1 MVVTLE
7 SIEKNK
13 ELYNNYVEKKT
24 QELSELMKKLV
35 ELKRESGRKPSVV
48 NIAIYDFE
56 EAKVRQELNSLTSS
70 LKQDKLTLRLLEIQE
85 NALQGKIDQI
95 TFSKGSVATK
105 KAKEKL
111 SKEDELLYYK
121 DEVNKCKK
129 ALELFTLIGDSEK
142 VEKWQEKFKKAQKEL
157 KYAKEDM
164 GLEEKEAEPIPEKEN
179 KEEERKE
186 EKKENGIDITII
198 KDEDKTKTVK
208 SINGVE
214 IYSKVEFDNGSYEE
228 KSRNIINDGEKD
240 DLERTITLSENY
252 CNFTA
257 YQIKYDAVSK
267 VFTEKEVNPLVDNTG
282 KVIGQKRATEVTN
295 IEIRT
300 KKHKCSWRIRRL

>member
-13 ELYNNYVEKKT
+13 ELYNNSVEKKT
-24 QELSELMKKLV
+24 QELSQLMKKLV
-35 ELKRESGRKPSVV
+35 ELKRGRVQNSSEE
-48 NIAIYDFE
+48 NIATCDFE

-70 LKQDKLTLRLLEIQE
+70 LKQDKLTLMLLGIQE

-95 TFSKGSVATK
+95 TFSNSSVTLK

-111 SKEDELLYYK
+111 SKESEVVYCK
-121 DEVNKCKK
+121 DEVHKCKK
-129 ALELFTLIGDSEK
+129 ALELFILIGDSEK
-142 VEKWQEKFKKAQKEL
+142 VEEWQEKLKKAQQEL
-157 KYAKEDM
+157 KYAEEDM
-164 GLEEKEAEPIPEKEN
+164 WLEEVVTEPEN
-179 KEEERKE
+179 KEEKTELENKEQERKE

-240 DLERTITLSENY
+240 DLGKTITLSENY

-257 YQIKYDAVSK
+257 YQIKYDAASK

-282 KVIGQKRATEVTN
+282 EVIGQKRATEVTN

-300 KKHKCSWRIRRL
+300 KKHKCS